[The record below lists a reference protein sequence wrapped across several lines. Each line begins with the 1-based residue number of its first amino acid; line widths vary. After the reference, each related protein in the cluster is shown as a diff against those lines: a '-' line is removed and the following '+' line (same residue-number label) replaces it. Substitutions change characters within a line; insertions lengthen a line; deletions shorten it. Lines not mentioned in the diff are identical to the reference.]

1 VKDLLPE
8 PVARRFD
15 PAQRFGLRLSL
26 FAFALLLVAVPFAAL
41 TVQVLTEG
49 PLVRADRAV
58 AEDLHGYAARSPD
71 LVDLLQ
77 VISFLGKPIWLWGV
91 VGLAVI
97 VLARRRR
104 YRLAVFL
111 IASGLGGGFVDTMVK
126 VAVNRPRPELEDPV
140 ATAFGKSFPSG
151 HAMTSLVV
159 YGGLLLVFLPIIAH
173 RRRIAVAAATAAL
186 VVAIGISRLALGV
199 HFVSDVVAGWVLGL
213 AWLVA
218 SVAAFSIWRQELG
231 RDAVEPL
238 EGLEP
243 EAAADL
249 SASG

>member
-1 VKDLLPE
+1 MLPE
-8 PVARRFD
+8 PVVRRFD

-26 FAFALLLVAVPFAAL
+26 FASALLLVAVPFAAL

-49 PLVRADRAV
+49 PLVRADRAL
-58 AEDLHGYAARSPD
+58 AEDLHGYASRSRD
-71 LVDLLQ
+71 LVNLLE
-77 VISFLGKPIWLWGV
+77 VVSFLGKPVWLWGV
-91 VGLAVI
+91 VGLAVV

-104 YRLAVFL
+104 YRLTVFL

-140 ATAFGKSFPSG
+140 ASAFGKSFPSG

-159 YGGLLLVFLPIIAH
+159 YGGLLLVFLPVISH
-173 RRRIAVAAATAAL
+173 RRRTGVVAATAAL
-186 VVAIGISRLALGV
+186 VVAIGVSRLALGV
-199 HFVSDVVAGWVLGL
+199 HFVSDVLAGWVLGL
-213 AWLVA
+213 AWLAA

-238 EGLEP
+238 DGLEP

-249 SASG
+249 SSSG